1 LNARAAGT
9 FVVRVLSRPTA
20 NTLMV
25 MWRETARC
33 CYQEQKR
40 IRARAEGP
48 GQCALSFASF
58 KAGAWVF
65 RPAGSSHPLNR
76 ECRIAE
82 TSLAAVLDDRESIN
96 LDTTSRW
103 EL

>member
-1 LNARAAGT
+1 LIKRATGT
-9 FVVRVLSRPTA
+9 FVVRVLSRPAA

-33 CYQEQKR
+33 CYQEQR
-40 IRARAEGP
+40 WIRARAEGP

-65 RPAGSSHPLNR
+65 RPTGSSRPLNG
-76 ECRIAE
+76 ECRVAE
-82 TSLAAVLDDRESIN
+82 ASLDDSES
-96 LDTTSRW
+96 LDFDTTNR
-103 EL
+103 

>member
-1 LNARAAGT
+1 M

-25 MWRETARC
+25 MWRKTARC
-33 CYQEQKR
+33 RYPEQKW

-58 KAGAWVF
+58 
-65 RPAGSSHPLNR
+65 RPAGSSRPLNW

-82 TSLAAVLDDRESIN
+82 ASLAALLDDRESLN
-96 LDTTSRW
+96 VDTTNR
-103 EL
+103 

>member
-1 LNARAAGT
+1 MRAAGT

-33 CYQEQKR
+33 CYQEQKW

-48 GQCALSFASF
+48 GQCALSFVSF
-58 KAGAWVF
+58 EAGAWVF
-65 RPAGSSHPLNR
+65 RPAGSSHPMNG

-82 TSLAAVLDDRESIN
+82 ASLAALLDDRESLN
-96 LDTTSRW
+96 FATTNRQ
-103 EL
+103 EP